1 MQHPWMN
8 NINQCH
14 SFENQLVMQKPKTI
28 LDLITEETW

>member
-8 NINQCH
+8 HMNQCH
-14 SFENQLVMQKPKTI
+14 SFENQLVMEPKTI